1 MPPIQPLLQSY
12 YRVLLETLRQGLEE
26 PGCPICNILADGT
39 RRGFSYFLDEGVLDP
54 EMRVRLIESNG
65 WCPRHT
71 LLLLTV
77 EREQHPD
84 HLGSATVY
92 ESLLEAVQRR
102 LDEARRE
109 VRKSVSPPSARRRR
123 QNVRRVVDSFLPR
136 SQCPACD
143 SEAQREDAEA
153 GFLVETLFDPELGPE
168 LKQLYEN
175 SEGLCYRHLI
185 GCLRRCASPEQAA
198 ELLDLERPKWRL
210 LAAEVVDYARK
221 HEHRYHQEPFG
232 DEIDAWARAARKL
245 AGHWP
250 TGLSLE
256 RLIAVTKKREAR

>member
-1 MPPIQPLLQSY
+1 MNKGLIWI
-12 YRVLLETLRQGLEE
+12 TLRQGLEE